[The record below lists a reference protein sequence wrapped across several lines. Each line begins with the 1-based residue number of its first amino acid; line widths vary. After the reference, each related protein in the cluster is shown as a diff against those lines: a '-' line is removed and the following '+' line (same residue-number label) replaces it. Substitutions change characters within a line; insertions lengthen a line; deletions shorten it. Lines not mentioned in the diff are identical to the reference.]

1 MCLFSGPVFSV
12 SCTKI
17 FARMSGGH
25 QFLVY
30 EMTFSADQELAM
42 VLPIPVLADSGEA
55 AVEFMSLEGYPDL
68 FKDLKRLFPVPV
80 ARSGARST
88 GTHVLASSSILE
100 VHDVGAFEASFVP
113 TLSDFGRLDPRF
125 QMDAAVWD
133 ALPMYRD
140 YGFCV
145 FKLKAGRGQHA
156 HPMAFSFP
164 TRDPAKLFFPT
175 VHVHDGQVPAEATFD
190 HELYAQLALPR
201 VGLRHHPRFAGWSGP
216 SANASTAV
224 SVDRTL
230 GIVDGE
236 KPCLKRTLVGS
247 HDNRDQWL

>member
-1 MCLFSGPVFSV
+1 MCLFSGPVLSV
-12 SCTKI
+12 SCTNI
-17 FARMSGGH
+17 FARMSGRH

-42 VLPIPVLADSGEA
+42 VLPIPVLDGSGEV
-55 AVEFMSLEGYPDL
+55 AVEFRNLEGYPDL
-68 FKDLKRLFPVPV
+68 FKDLKRLFPVKKSAWRAGGLPTQV
-80 ARSGARST
+80 MA
-88 GTHVLASSSILE
+88 LNILE

-113 TLSDFGRLDPRF
+113 TLPDFGRLDPRF
-125 QMDAAVWD
+125 QMDDAVWD

-164 TRDPAKLFFPT
+164 TRDPATLFFPT
-175 VHVHDGQVPAEATFD
+175 VHVHDGQVAAEATFD
-190 HELYAQLALPR
+190 HVLYAQLAQPDL
-201 VGLRHHPRFAGWSGP
+201 HDSSNPRFAGWWGP
-216 SANASTAV
+216 SANASTTV

-236 KPCLKRTLVGS
+236 KPCLKKTLVGS

>member
-1 MCLFSGPVFSV
+1 MCLFSGPVLSV
-12 SCTKI
+12 SSTKI
-17 FARMSGGH
+17 FARISGRH

-30 EMTFSADQELAM
+30 EMTFSADEELAM
-42 VLPIPVLADSGEA
+42 VLPIPVLDGSGEA
-55 AVEFMSLEGYPDL
+55 AVEFMNLEGYPDL
-68 FKDLKRLFPVPV
+68 FKDLKRLFPVPTSSR
-80 ARSGARST
+80 AASAPAT
-88 GTHVLASSSILE
+88 LFLASGMLE

-113 TLSDFGRLDPRF
+113 TLPDFGRLDPRF
-125 QMDAAVWD
+125 QMDDAVWD

-145 FKLKAGRGQHA
+145 FKLKAGRGKHA

-190 HELYAQLALPR
+190 HVLYAQLAQPDLYDYSNPQ
-201 VGLRHHPRFAGWSGP
+201 FAGWWGP
-216 SANASTAV
+216 SANASTEV

-236 KPCLKRTLVGS
+236 KPCVKKTLVGS

>member
-1 MCLFSGPVFSV
+1 MCLFSGPVLSV

-42 VLPIPVLADSGEA
+42 VLPIPVLDGSGEA
-55 AVEFMSLEGYPDL
+55 AVEFMNLEGSPDL
-68 FKDLKRLFPVPV
+68 FKDLKRLFPVPRS
-80 ARSGARST
+80 ASGALGPAT
-88 GTHVLASSSILE
+88 QFLALNSILE

-125 QMDAAVWD
+125 QMDDAVWD

-164 TRDPAKLFFPT
+164 TRDSAKLFFPT

-190 HELYAQLALPR
+190 HVLYAQLAQPDLYDSSNPK
-201 VGLRHHPRFAGWSGP
+201 LAGWWGP

-236 KPCLKRTLVGS
+236 KPGLKKTLVGS
-247 HDNRDQWL
+247 HDNRVQWL